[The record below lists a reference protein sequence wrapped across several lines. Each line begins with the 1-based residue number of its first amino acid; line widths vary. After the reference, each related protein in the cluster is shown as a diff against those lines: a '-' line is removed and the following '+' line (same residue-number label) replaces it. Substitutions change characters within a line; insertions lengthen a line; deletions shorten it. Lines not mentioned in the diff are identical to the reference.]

1 MAWYYSRKLIFFVW
15 LVFAVFCEGRFNSKY
30 DTSNYLKLY
39 LFNQIQLCIL
49 NLGSTR
55 YLIITLTINQDK
67 LFTFINHFE
76 TTYRLKSEVEIVSKE
91 GGICLDKTSWQGPQ
105 KKSKKARN
113 LCQTTALMHF
123 NVHNSSYNRRSN
135 SESSNII
142 LHLKKI
148 YSYIDVLWNS
158 FLKFQIHPDYM
169 HFQFDHCVNF
179 ASVLI
184 KYATKVHWSYVKFRY
199 DFN

>member
-1 MAWYYSRKLIFFVW
+1 MCYLGTRVRHVLAWYYSRKLIFFVW
-15 LVFAVFCEGRFNSKY
+15 LVFTVFCEGRFNSKY
-30 DTSNYLKLY
+30 DISNYLKLY

-49 NLGSTR
+49 NLGSR

-67 LFTFINHFE
+67 LFTFINHFK

-123 NVHNSSYNRRSN
+123 NVHNSSPIIEDQIQRVQILYYTSKKFTVILTFCEIHFWNFKFILIICIFNSIIVSISRR
-135 SESSNII
+135 
-142 LHLKKI
+142 
-148 YSYIDVLWNS
+148 
-158 FLKFQIHPDYM
+158 F
-169 HFQFDHCVNF
+169 
-179 ASVLI
+179 
-184 KYATKVHWSYVKFRY
+184 
-199 DFN
+199 